1 LAAWTLPKVLAGFKA
16 ASSATVSLQRF
27 SCTVEGALH
36 LRMKFFV
43 LKLLVGNPL
52 RRSDQ
57 RRFAF

>member
-16 ASSATVSLQRF
+16 ACGTSVSLQRF
-27 SCTVEGALH
+27 GCTVEGALH

-43 LKLLVGNPL
+43 LKLLAGNPL

-57 RRFAF
+57 RRFPF